1 MMKPLYHLMFF
12 VTLSLCIHLSVAYL
26 TSSIATVASSLS
38 SHDNVNLL
46 LNSLDGVEDSAE
58 YTHNSHRS
66 LEAKDTTTTT
76 TKLIPLYRG
85 YGTHFAWMF
94 VGMPA
99 QRQSLIID
107 TGGHYTAFPCSGCI
121 NCGSHTDEY
130 WNPKNST
137 TVKISQCVEK
147 ISNTTSTTTPS
158 AVATA
163 AATAGSKCII
173 TQSFV
178 EGSGWK
184 GYEVT
189 DKVCC
194 IVVAVYVVDTHMICP
209 GYDYLYDASSGVCW
223 RYAS

>member
-1 MMKPLYHLMFF
+1 MMKPPLYHLIMFLI
-12 VTLSLCIHLSVAYL
+12 TLSLCIHFSVAYL
-26 TSSIATVASSLS
+26 TSSSTATVASSSLS
-38 SHDNVNLL
+38 SDNVNLL

-66 LEAKDTTTTT
+66 LEAKDTTTSTS

-137 TVKISQCVEK
+137 TVKISQCAEK
-147 ISNTTSTTTPS
+147 VSNTTSTTPS
-158 AVATA
+158 AVATV
-163 AATAGSKCII
+163 GSKCII

-189 DKVCC
+189 DKVC
-194 IVVAVYVVDTHMICP
+194 YVV
-209 GYDYLYDASSGVCW
+209 
-223 RYAS
+223 

>member
-1 MMKPLYHLMFF
+1 MMKPLYHLMFL
-12 VTLSLCIHLSVAYL
+12 VTLSLCIIHFSVAYL
-26 TSSIATVASSLS
+26 TSSSTATVASSSSSS
-38 SHDNVNLL
+38 SHDV
-46 LNSLDGVEDSAE
+46 DSAE

-66 LEAKDTTTTT
+66 LEAKDTTTSTT

-94 VGMPA
+94 VGIPA

-137 TVKISQCVEK
+137 TVKISQCAEK
-147 ISNTTSTTTPS
+147 VSNTTSTTPS
-158 AVATA
+158 AVATV
-163 AATAGSKCII
+163 GSKCII

-189 DKVCC
+189 DKVC
-194 IVVAVYVVDTHMICP
+194 YVV
-209 GYDYLYDASSGVCW
+209 
-223 RYAS
+223 

>member
-12 VTLSLCIHLSVAYL
+12 VTLSLCIHFSVAYL
-26 TSSIATVASSLS
+26 TSSTATVASSSSS
-38 SHDNVNLL
+38 SHDV
-46 LNSLDGVEDSAE
+46 DSAE

-66 LEAKDTTTTT
+66 LEAKDTTTST

-121 NCGSHTDEY
+121 SCGSHTDEY

-147 ISNTTSTTTPS
+147 ISNTTSTTTSS
-158 AVATA
+158 AVATT
-163 AATAGSKCII
+163 AATVGSKCII

-194 IVVAVYVVDTHMICP
+194 IVVAVYVVDAHMI
-209 GYDYLYDASSGVCW
+209 
-223 RYAS
+223 